1 MAESTIPSPDRI
13 AVIAKLMEIFAA
25 AIATQYVF
33 TGIQF
38 YYPIPH

>member
-1 MAESTIPSPDRI
+1 MPFLGQTGS
-13 AVIAKLMEIFAA
+13 AVIARLMGIFAA
-25 AIATQYVF
+25 AISTQYVL